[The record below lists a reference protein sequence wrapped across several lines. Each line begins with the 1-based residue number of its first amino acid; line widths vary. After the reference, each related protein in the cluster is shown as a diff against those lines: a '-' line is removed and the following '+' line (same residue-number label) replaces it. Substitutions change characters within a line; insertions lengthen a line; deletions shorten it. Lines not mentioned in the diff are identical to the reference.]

1 MYGTEL
7 KVKLTFNGQILKDE
21 GKLEDYGIKDGDI
34 IRALNHGFWFLHY
47 LNATKFYPE
56 LISRNMSE
64 ELVTML
70 TENKE

>member
-7 KVKLTFNGQILKDE
+7 KDELTFNGKILKDDQ
-21 GKLEDYGIKDGDI
+21 KLKDCGIQDGNI
-34 IRALNHGFWFLHY
+34 IRSLNHGFWFLHY

-70 TENKE
+70 TENEE